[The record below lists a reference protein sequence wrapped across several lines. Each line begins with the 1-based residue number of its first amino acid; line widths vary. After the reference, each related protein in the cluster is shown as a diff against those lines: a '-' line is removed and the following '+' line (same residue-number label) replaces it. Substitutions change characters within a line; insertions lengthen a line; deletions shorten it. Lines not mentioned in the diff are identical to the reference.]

1 MPQEPPQSA
10 PGRPIPPWAARL
22 TRILDDAVS
31 IPGTH
36 IGIGLDAIVGFFLPT
51 LGDAATGLC
60 SLALLVLGF
69 QMRVPRVVLLRMVFN
84 IALDTL
90 VGSIPLLGDIF
101 DLFWRSNRQNLELL
115 QRCEQNPNRPA
126 TVTDYLVVG
135 LGIALVVAAVALP
148 LLLGIALFRFV
159 WRQLSG

>member
-1 MPQEPPQSA
+1 MPSEPPQTTQT
-10 PGRPIPPWAARL
+10 RTIPPWAVSLARL
-22 TRILDDAVS
+22 LDDAVL

-36 IGIGLDAIVGFFLPT
+36 VGIGLDAIVGFFLPT

-90 VGSIPLLGDIF
+90 LGSVPLVGDVF
-101 DLFWRSNRQNLELL
+101 DLFWRSNRKNLLLL
-115 QRCEQNPNRPA
+115 QRYEQRPDRPA
-126 TVTDYLVVG
+126 SLGDYLIVA
-135 LGIALVVAAVALP
+135 LGILLVVLAVALP
-148 LLLGIALFRFV
+148 IVLGVALFRFV
-159 WRQLSG
+159 WRALAG